1 MVNIILSLM
10 TPEDLK
16 AWRKEHGYTQPLL
29 AQALGVHPVSISR
42 WEIGVREIPPFL
54 HLALDALECKGGET
68 EPRET
73 KTEKEVT
80 SHGKHLPE
88 R

>member
-1 MVNIILSLM
+1 MVYYRLFLM

-16 AWRKEHGYTQPLL
+16 TWRKKHGYTQPSL
-29 AQALGVHPVSISR
+29 AQALGVHPFSVSR
-42 WEIGVREIPPFL
+42 WERGVREIPSFL
-54 HLALDALECKGGET
+54 HLALDALECKGGEK

-80 SHGKHLPE
+80 DHGKHLPK